1 MRKHAPSPSPRGAS
15 LAAERGSL
23 LSPGPDLAERLYE
36 RFCDALEAA
45 AVHVARGA
53 LGARMAVS
61 LVNDGPV
68 TIVLDTLRGRR

>member
-1 MRKHAPSPSPRGAS
+1 
-15 LAAERGSL
+15 L